1 LIHISISRLINAN
14 SLRRFKKIITE
25 VKRLTS
31 KEGANLKTIKIVIDD
46 RLKFEKLIRD
56 RQIQI
61 MGMLAK
67 PVSEWVFKDRP
78 NQCFKCQKFGHSA
91 QNCKSHKQVCLR
103 CSKEHSHS
111 DCNMDKVKG
120 PFKCGNC
127 GGDHAAV
134 DRSCPAL
141 KKYMQKRQDK
151 CNTNEHDFTRI
162 FSAGLTYG
170 TNSTQLE
177 LRQDRQDQTPVDNVI
192 QFIYEVINDFGN
204 VQTDINSRNATSFL
218 NLVKH
223 YFEASCQG
231 RINTFIKNDQTENQ
245 VTMNEQ
251 AENV

>member
-67 PVSEWVFKDRP
+67 PVSEWV
-78 NQCFKCQKFGHSA
+78 
-91 QNCKSHKQVCLR
+91 R

-141 KKYMQKRQDK
+141 KKYMQKDK
-151 CNTNEHDFTRI
+151 T
-162 FSAGLTYG
+162 
-170 TNSTQLE
+170 
-177 LRQDRQDQTPVDNVI
+177 
-192 QFIYEVINDFGN
+192 
-204 VQTDINSRNATSFL
+204 NAT
-218 NLVKH
+218 
-223 YFEASCQG
+223 Q
-231 RINTFIKNDQTENQ
+231 
-245 VTMNEQ
+245 MNMILRAYSQ
-251 AENV
+251 PV